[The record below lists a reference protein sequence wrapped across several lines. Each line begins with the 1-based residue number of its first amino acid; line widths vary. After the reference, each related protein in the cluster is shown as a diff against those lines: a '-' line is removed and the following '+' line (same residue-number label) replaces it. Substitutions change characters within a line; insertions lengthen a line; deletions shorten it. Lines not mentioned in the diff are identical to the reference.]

1 MYLSQIQDFSI
12 LIKQIGAVPSISIY
26 SFFFIKDTASIVYD
40 HINYSYVDG
49 LTCIEYKTDGH
60 LYPLS
65 YVHEL
70 HRVHLVA
77 QYLSIFVITF
87 ITNQLA
93 QGASMMMSVQ
103 PKMSQGFSAGGLQT
117 SGWGPEATTRVNTW
131 SLSTREVGVLP
142 TDHPDHPRNIGGEPL
157 QAHDG
162 KEHLPDTAHRHLSQV
177 DQWIVVQVFTN
188 RIVSHL
194 GTPGKGQ
201 DTAVRESMKMLIF
214 CQSIPF
220 HFQHQHNNNNNN

>member
-1 MYLSQIQDFSI
+1 M
-12 LIKQIGAVPSISIY
+12 
-26 SFFFIKDTASIVYD
+26 
-40 HINYSYVDG
+40 NYIAYIW
-49 LTCIEYKTDGH
+49 LPNICHYQ
-60 LYPLS
+60 P
-65 YVHEL
+65 
-70 HRVHLVA
+70 
-77 QYLSIFVITF
+77 
-87 ITNQLA
+87 NQLA

-117 SGWGPEATTRVNTW
+117 SGWGPRSDHKSEHLEFVHQR
-131 SLSTREVGVLP
+131 SGYPS
-142 TDHPDHPRNIGGEPL
+142 DHPDHPRHIGGEPL

-188 RIVSHL
+188 RIVSYL

-220 HFQHQHNNNNNN
+220 HFQHKKKNTGPGTM